1 MSKFARLINN
11 VAIDVVDGDP
21 TDYFHPDI
29 AAQFEAV
36 PSNIEAG
43 WVLSNDVWEAGE
55 SSVAVDPEIIYSKVG
70 AIKFK
75 LLFTS
80 PERIKAKELRASDA
94 IIDDFWSILDDPR
107 TDDVDLN
114 LASIQGAIEYT
125 LTAINAA
132 GISTDVVARKA
143 AILSGQLI

>member
-1 MSKFARLINN
+1 MSKFARLVNN
-11 VAIDVVDGDP
+11 VAVDVIDGDP
-21 TDYFHPDI
+21 AEYFHPDI
-29 AAQFEAV
+29 AAQFEEV
-36 PSNIEAG
+36 PSNVEAG

-55 SSVAVDPEIIYSKVG
+55 PPVAVDPEIIYPKVG

-107 TDDVDLN
+107 TTEVDLN
-114 LASIQGAIEYT
+114 LPSIQNAIEYT

-132 GISTDVVARKA
+132 GVATDVAARKA